1 MFNLEEFYSTFHKP
15 YELSTQMDNTFAQIH
30 NEEGL
35 KTAIEYL
42 VSMGATKL
50 DKDNYQVTY
59 AINEYTDENNTQEEK
74 QRIISSL
81 TNLKDYIIS
90 AEITYNEKKKKE
102 ELVIKTTK
110 GDIRVIMFSSLVS
123 SIKQDL
129 PLITTKE
136 RNGKCFDLTY
146 QINRRLGLPHVLVT
160 GFIYGYTD
168 VSRYLH
174 SWIELTYKGEEY
186 VIDGTLNAM
195 INKEGYYLMK
205 HAQAITKVSSE
216 TFQQDLEQHL
226 EKLQG
231 LPLEI
236 YLVYRNEIINGLD
249 ISKDKLNIT
258 PNF

>member
-15 YELSTQMDNTFAQIH
+15 YELSTQIDNTFAQIH

-35 KTAIEYL
+35 KSAIDYL
-42 VSMGATKL
+42 LKMGVTKL

-59 AINEYTDENNTQEEK
+59 AINEYTDENNTPEEK

-136 RNGKCFDLTY
+136 RNGK
-146 QINRRLGLPHVLVT
+146 
-160 GFIYGYTD
+160 
-168 VSRYLH
+168 
-174 SWIELTYKGEEY
+174 
-186 VIDGTLNAM
+186 
-195 INKEGYYLMK
+195 
-205 HAQAITKVSSE
+205 
-216 TFQQDLEQHL
+216 
-226 EKLQG
+226 
-231 LPLEI
+231 
-236 YLVYRNEIINGLD
+236 
-249 ISKDKLNIT
+249 
-258 PNF
+258 